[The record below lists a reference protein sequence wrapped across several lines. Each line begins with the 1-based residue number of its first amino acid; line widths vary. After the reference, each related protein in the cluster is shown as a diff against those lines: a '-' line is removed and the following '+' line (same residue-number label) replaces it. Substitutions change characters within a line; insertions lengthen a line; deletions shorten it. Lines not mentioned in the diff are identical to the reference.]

1 MKRLRSQM
9 VGLAFLLG
17 SYAPIALASL
27 VIPSIAL
34 NSTAQAAVPTKDQP
48 HPSLQASDF
57 QVSDLQSTIQVI
69 AQAKQLSA
77 TAQKTTPKK
86 NKPQSSKG
94 IIKATLHPFGKW
106 CLNYQK
112 LDRDRQQTMEVL
124 ARVAGTRDCDLMVTS
139 LARLKVL
146 DLTNAGIFDLVPIS
160 DLGQLE
166 SLVLS
171 RNPIVDLGPIAKLK
185 GLKSLVIRGSRVK
198 ELTPLSGLSELRR
211 VVIEDSR
218 VEDITPLRDLR
229 KLGEVS
235 IAGNPIKD
243 LSPLGSLG
251 ELTKLNA
258 GRTLVEDLSPLTS
271 LQFLVELRLDRSLV
285 RSLRPIIG
293 LMGLE
298 TLVLNETPL
307 DLAGI
312 ADLGVFVNLKRLEV
326 LGIPM
331 KTNPCPK
338 MRSGSVCLY
347 HQS

>member
-1 MKRLRSQM
+1 MKRLRGQM
-9 VGLAFLLG
+9 LGLAVLLG
-17 SYAPIALASL
+17 SSAPIALAS
-27 VIPSIAL
+27 IARPPIAL
-34 NSTAQAAVPTKDQP
+34 AAVLATVQSN
-48 HPSLQASDF
+48 PSLQIP
-57 QVSDLQSTIQVI
+57 TTQVI
-69 AQAKQLSA
+69 AQANQSP
-77 TAQKTTPKK
+77 KTTKQTSNKK
-86 NKPQSSKG
+86 TTAKKENSKSSKG

-112 LDRDRQQTMEVL
+112 LDRDRQQTMAVL
-124 ARVAGTRDCDLMVTS
+124 ARVAGTRDCDRMVTS

-146 DLTNAGIFDLVPIS
+146 DLTNAGIFDLVPIG

-258 GRTLVEDLSPLTS
+258 GRTLVEDLSPLTN

-298 TLVLNETPL
+298 TLILNETPL

-338 MRSGSVCLY
+338 MRSGSACLY